1 MKGDTLMKFYEN
13 QLNLGNIFEEC
24 STLFE
29 EHNPKLL
36 ALLNNYLD
44 INQYISY
51 EFKNAFYSDTGRPRE
66 YSLHS
71 LFYLLLFYKRFLIFL
86 QILF

>member
-51 EFKNAFYSDTGRPRE
+51 EFKNAFTLILADLENILYT
-66 YSLHS
+66 

>member
-1 MKGDTLMKFYEN
+1 MYTMKFYEN

-51 EFKNAFYSDTGRPRE
+51 EFKNAFTLILADLENILYT
-66 YSLHS
+66 